1 MFFVNVLKNFNFS
14 WLTGNEIIEEFVH
27 STDGTILI
35 LKTKEDGSGQNFD
48 TGGTRKGKVLNYT
61 LYNNKHN

>member
-1 MFFVNVLKNFNFS
+1 MFGVGVRGS
-14 WLTGNEIIEEFVH
+14 
-27 STDGTILI
+27 GTILI

>member
-1 MFFVNVLKNFNFS
+1 MFGVGVRGS
-14 WLTGNEIIEEFVH
+14 
-27 STDGTILI
+27 GTILI
-35 LKTKEDGSGQNFD
+35 LKTKEGESDHNFD